1 MDRLRQDD
9 DELKTQAAEQAALIA
24 GTRLHAR
31 VLRKNLERMR
41 GEVESLNS
49 DMEVLINEAESRSLE
64 ENSIVE
70 TPEPPP
76 PPEDSVSLQSM
87 EEQSNNRRI
96 VTRALIDFIWAT
108 SCVAHAVT
116 LSVSAF
122 GFPVARAFLT
132 IPKSPFAMTD
142 SESVFPF
149 LYALPAGLTFIMLY
163 TVLALIMSTFEA
175 VCHTCAVAGLLHAQK
190 VASVDKFE
198 ESDGN
203 KNMPKTIEVLIGQ
216 ISRFKADE

>member
-108 SCVAHAVT
+108 PLDS
-116 LSVSAF
+116 LW
-122 GFPVARAFLT
+122 LE
-132 IPKSPFAMTD
+132 PF
-142 SESVFPF
+142 
-149 LYALPAGLTFIMLY
+149 
-163 TVLALIMSTFEA
+163 
-175 VCHTCAVAGLLHAQK
+175 
-190 VASVDKFE
+190 
-198 ESDGN
+198 
-203 KNMPKTIEVLIGQ
+203 
-216 ISRFKADE
+216 